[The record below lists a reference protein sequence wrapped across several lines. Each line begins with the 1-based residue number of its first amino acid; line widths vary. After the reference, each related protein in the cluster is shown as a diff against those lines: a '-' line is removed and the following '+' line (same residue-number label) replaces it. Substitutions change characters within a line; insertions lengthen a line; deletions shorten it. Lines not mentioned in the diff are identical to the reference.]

1 MESLRHGGRGDQP
14 ALRQAERARRF
25 DPPERHRCG
34 DRPVARAQ
42 RQAAGTQT
50 MTLSGELQAPQVND
64 LWQRRAEWWQ
74 DDQLELGGVTTL
86 DSAGLALLVK
96 WAKAVLARGATPQ
109 LVGASSDFYTLA
121 NLYGVAGLF
130 QSTPLTTEDA

>member
-1 MESLRHGGRGDQP
+1 
-14 ALRQAERARRF
+14 
-25 DPPERHRCG
+25 
-34 DRPVARAQ
+34 
-42 RQAAGTQT
+42 

-74 DDQLELGGVTTL
+74 DDQLELSGVTTL